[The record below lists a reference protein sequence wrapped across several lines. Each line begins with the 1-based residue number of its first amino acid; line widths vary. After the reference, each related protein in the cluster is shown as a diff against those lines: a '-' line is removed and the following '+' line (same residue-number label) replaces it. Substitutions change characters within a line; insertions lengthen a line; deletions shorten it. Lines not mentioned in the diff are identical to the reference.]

1 MNKGTIIANALASAP
16 DITAITGSRIY
27 PVVLQQADEMPCL
40 AWYITSA
47 DPANSND
54 NPPSLTRYNFSI
66 QVVARSY
73 REVDELAAIVRDVLE
88 IYQDDI
94 VNKIWFQ
101 SEADDYQPELEC
113 FVRIID
119 FQIRVKK

>member
-1 MNKGTIIANALASAP
+1 MNKGTIIANALASAT
-16 DITAITGSRIY
+16 DITEITADRIY
-27 PVVLQQADEMPCL
+27 PVVLQQAETMPCL

-54 NPPSLTRYNFSI
+54 VPPSLNRYNFSV

-88 IYQDDI
+88 AYKTDAVSHII
-94 VNKIWFQ
+94 FQ
-101 SEADDYQPELEC
+101 TEADDYEPELEC
-113 FVRIID
+113 YIRVID